1 MTNLT
6 AWLEGTALATW
17 VREDPSIWAYP
28 TILTLHTVGLG
39 IVVGASAVVDLRLLG
54 YGRKLRVGALA
65 PLFPIMAC
73 AFTLNA
79 LSGVLLFIADAT
91 IKSGQWIFYVKLLS
105 IFAALW
111 VTFATRRIVLDN
123 PFEAPN
129 GRDHIPAN
137 GTRLALASMVLWAA
151 AVTAGRLMAYIGVP

>member
-1 MTNLT
+1 MTDLT

-17 VREDPSIWAYP
+17 VRESPSLWAYP

-65 PLFPIMAC
+65 PLFPIMAW
-73 AFTLNA
+73 AFILNA
-79 LSGVLLFIADAT
+79 LSGVLLFVADAVH
-91 IKSGQWIFYVKLLS
+91 KSGQWIFYVKLLS

-123 PFEAPN
+123 ADMNAP
-129 GRDHIPAN
+129 DVVPAN
-137 GTRLALASMVLWAA
+137 GARLALWSAVLWCVAI
-151 AVTAGRLMAYIGVP
+151 TAGRLMAYIGVP